1 MRIESNTESINVK
14 KPNFISDIVMRIYT
28 ICKEDPTFP
37 LKTKIEDVDSRIS
50 DLKDRIKKQQSLLEQ
65 ASQIKER
72 TNKKIINA
80 EKNNFD
86 IQIDLL
92 DKLGSEL

>member
-1 MRIESNTESINVK
+1 MRIESNTESINIK

-28 ICKEDPTFP
+28 ICKEDPSFP
-37 LKTKIEDVDSRIS
+37 LKTKIENVDSRIL
-50 DLKDRIKKQQSLLEQ
+50 DLKERIKKQDSLLVQ
-65 ASQIKER
+65 ASQLKEK
-72 TNKKIINA
+72 TNEKIINI
-80 EKNNFD
+80 EKNNFG

>member
-14 KPNFISDIVMRIYT
+14 KPNFISDIVMKIYA
-28 ICKEDPTFP
+28 ICKEDPSFP
-37 LKTKIEDVDSRIS
+37 LKTKIEKVDSKILY
-50 DLKDRIKKQQSLLEQ
+50 LKERLAKQESFIEQ

-72 TNKKIINA
+72 TNKKIINV

>member
-14 KPNFISDIVMRIYT
+14 KPNFISDIVMKIYA
-28 ICKEDPTFP
+28 ICKEDPSFP
-37 LKTKIEDVDSRIS
+37 LKTKIEKVDSKILF
-50 DLKDRIKKQQSLLEQ
+50 LKERLAKQESFIEQ

-72 TNKKIINA
+72 TNKKIINV

>member
-14 KPNFISDIVMRIYT
+14 KPNFISDIIMRIYS
-28 ICKEDPTFP
+28 ICKEDPSFH
-37 LKTKIEDVDSRIS
+37 LKIKIEQVDSKIS
-50 DLKDRIKKQQSLLEQ
+50 DLKDRIQKQESLLEQ
-65 ASQIKER
+65 ASQLKDR
-72 TNKKIINA
+72 TNKKIINTQ
-80 EKNNFD
+80 KNNFD